1 MQAVIYARYS
11 SDSQRD
17 ESIDGQI
24 RECMDY
30 ASRNGITVIGTY
42 IDRAMSAR
50 TAERPEFQR
59 MIKDS
64 DRKLFDAVLVYKLD
78 RFSRDRYDSAIYKHI
93 LKQNGV
99 RVISAMEHI
108 SQGPEGI
115 ILEAILEGY
124 SEYYSAELAQKIRR
138 GQHDNALK
146 CKNNGGATPLGYV
159 VDPSTGILTVDP
171 ITAPLAQEIFRR
183 YDSGESISSI
193 RQSLNKRGFKTKHGK
208 SYTIGGLSLILKNRK
223 YIGEYRYGDMV
234 IPGGIPAIIEQEQF
248 ERVQRRM
255 SANKQAPAKAKAVEE
270 YLLTTKL
277 FCGTCGR
284 LMAGESGKGA
294 KGIVYHYYKCSGRK
308 RKLGYKR
315 KPLKKDW
322 IERAVVWVTV
332 NYVLTDTAIERIA
345 DAILDLQE
353 QEDTTLPALE
363 KQLAECEKGIENLL
377 NAIQAGIFTSSTKDR
392 LLQLEEQKESLKAS
406 ILQAQ
411 LERPKYSRQ
420 YIIDWISRFKHGNIH
435 DKDYRKAIID
445 ISVNSVYVYDDKLV
459 FTYNF
464 KDGNQTLTLREIEAA
479 FCSDLTC
486 NAPPKKPEPSGS
498 GFSFYSPSAPSSVLR
513 TGRFFI
519 SYRKLLPAPP
529 PALRGS
535 QDGQAQ
541 RSSPMFPA
549 SSLALRKSP
558 PRKHTRPWGPHPE
571 TVFPLPAFRNPAD
584 SIRRSVHPPQ

>member
-30 ASRNGITVIGTY
+30 AFCNGITVINTY

-50 TAERPEFQR
+50 TAERPEFQK

-64 DRKLFDAVLVYKLD
+64 EQKLFDVVLVYKLD

-99 RVISAMEHI
+99 RVISAMEQI

-124 SEYYSAELAQKIRR
+124 SEYYSAELSQKIRR

-146 CKNNGGATPLGYV
+146 CKNNGGVMPLGYRP
-159 VDPSTGILTVDP
+159 DPTTGILAVNP
-171 ITAPLAQEIFRR
+171 VTAPLVQEIFRR
-183 YDSGESISSI
+183 YDCGESITGI
-193 RQSLNKRGFKTKHGK
+193 KQSFINQGIKTSQGK
-208 SYTIGGLSLILKNRK
+208 DFTIGSLSQILKNRK
-223 YIGEYRYGDMV
+223 YIGEYRYGDMI
-234 IPGGIPAIIEQEQF
+234 IPGGIPAIIELEQF

-255 SANKQAPAKAKAVEE
+255 SGNKQAPAKAKATEE
-270 YLLTTKL
+270 YFLTTKL

-284 LMAGESGKGA
+284 LMAGESGKGSN
-294 KGIVYHYYKCSGRK
+294 GTVYHYYKCNGRK
-308 RKLGYKR
+308 RKLGCKR
-315 KPLKKDW
+315 KSLKKDW
-322 IERAVVWVTV
+322 IERVVVTVTV

-345 DAILDLQE
+345 DAILNLQE
-353 QEDTTLPALE
+353 QEDTTLPILQ

-392 LLQLEEQKESLKAS
+392 LNQLETQKESLKAS

-411 LERPKYSRQ
+411 LKQPQYSRQ
-420 YIIDWISRFKHGNIH
+420 YIIDWISRFKHGNIQ
-435 DKDYRKAIID
+435 DKDYQKAIID
-445 ISVNSVYVYDDKLV
+445 IFVNSVYVYDDKLV

-464 KDGNQTLTLREIEAA
+464 KDGNQTLTLQEIEAA

-486 NAPPKKPEPSGS
+486 SAPPKLNRKVGLFSLSSG
-498 GFSFYSPSAPSSVLR
+498 
-513 TGRFFI
+513 
-519 SYRKLLPAPP
+519 K
-529 PALRGS
+529 
-535 QDGQAQ
+535 
-541 RSSPMFPA
+541 
-549 SSLALRKSP
+549 SLAIVQTIIQKKSE
-558 PRKHTRPWGPHPE
+558 RFTDW
-571 TVFPLPAFRNPAD
+571 
-584 SIRRSVHPPQ
+584 